1 MATTESSPLPT
12 GYRTVT
18 PYFVCKDAAR
28 LIQFLKDAFDARERY
43 CSVAD
48 GGRIQHAEYAIGD
61 TIVMLGEGREPLA
74 AMHAALY
81 VVVDDCD
88 ASYQRALAAG
98 ATSKR
103 PPMDQSF
110 GARTAGVIDPAGNE
124 WWLSEH
130 EKK

>member
-1 MATTESSPLPT
+1 MPA

-18 PYFVCKDAAR
+18 PYFVCKDAR
-28 LIQFLKDAFDARERY
+28 RMIEFLKAAFDARERY
-43 CSVAD
+43 LGATAD
-48 GGRIQHAEYAIGD
+48 GRVQHAEYAIGD
-61 TIVMLGEGREPLA
+61 TIVMLGEGREPFV

-88 ASYQRALAAG
+88 ASYARALAAG

-103 PPMDQSF
+103 APADQEF
-110 GARTAGVIDPAGNE
+110 GARNAGVVDPAGNE

-130 EKK
+130 KNE